1 MCSEF
6 VIRKGPKQWEANIFS
21 GKDEIAKISR
31 EGLNYKLVRQKDG
44 LEWVLTNK
52 VQGELRPFS
61 FTVRKS
67 GQKNHGPGGNGEK
80 PGQEVFAVRDQIF
93 QHNGK
98 FYMIANH
105 PEDKTWN
112 EHVYG
117 SVKYIGRL
125 DDFPYSDLSQVD
137 HDHYTLRDKIKRL
150 RGKSVGEASG
160 VGTDKQGH
168 RVKLDSE
175 LDEVGLFIAVI
186 SYLLYAAA

>member
-6 VIRKGPKQWEANIFS
+6 EIRKGPKQWEAKIFS
-21 GKDEIAKISR
+21 GKNEIAKISR
-31 EGLNYKLVRQKDG
+31 EGLDYKLVRQKDG

-52 VQGELRPFS
+52 VQGEHRPFS

-67 GQKNHGPGGNGEK
+67 RQKNHGPSGNGEK
-80 PGQEVFAVRDQIF
+80 LGEEVFAVRDQLF

-150 RGKSVGEASG
+150 RGKSVGQASG
-160 VGTDKQGH
+160 LGTDKQGH

>member
-6 VIRKGPKQWEANIFS
+6 VIRKGPKQWEAKIFS
-21 GKDEIAKISR
+21 GKNEIAKISR
-31 EGLNYKLVRQKDG
+31 EGLDYKLVRQKDG

-61 FTVRKS
+61 FTVRES
-67 GQKNHGPGGNGEK
+67 RQKNHSPTGNGEK
-80 PGQEVFAVRDQIF
+80 PGEEVFAVRDQLF

-105 PEDKTWN
+105 PEDKTWD

-150 RGKSVGEASG
+150 RGKSVGQASG
-160 VGTDKQGH
+160 LGTDEQGH

>member
-6 VIRKGPKQWEANIFS
+6 VIRKGPKQWEAKIFS
-21 GKDEIAKISR
+21 GKNEIAKISR
-31 EGLNYKLVRQKDG
+31 EGLDYKLVRQNDG

-52 VQGELRPFS
+52 VQGEHRPFY

-67 GQKNHGPGGNGEK
+67 RQKNHGPSGNGEK
-80 PGQEVFAVRDQIF
+80 LGEEVFAVRDQLF

-150 RGKSVGEASG
+150 RGKSVGLASG
-160 VGTDKQGH
+160 LGTDKQGH

-175 LDEVGLFIAVI
+175 LDDVGLFIAVI

>member
-31 EGLNYKLVRQKDG
+31 EGLIYKLVRQKDG